1 LIYINLDKDKNLA
14 HQKEVLNNAG
24 FDLSG
29 QPGRFQDS
37 GGTQASMQTGHS
49 NCAYFDL
56 HQVHKKVRVR

>member
-1 LIYINLDKDKNLA
+1 LDKDKNLA
-14 HQKEVLNNAG
+14 HQEEVLNNAG

-29 QPGRFQDS
+29 QAGRLQDPGR
-37 GGTQASMQTGHS
+37 TLVSMQTDHS